1 MRTIKQPLRSLPKL
15 HSVIVKSVFITSIL
29 TCSVASAS
37 GSPAESEHT
46 HEAHTH
52 DHEVNAHNTNHDALE
67 HTHEHKDDHAE
78 VSEEGHDH
86 EEEGHSDHPH
96 DESDH
101 GASEHQHEEEHAH
114 NETKNVQEDDHDH
127 GEHYEDGHDHGSKL
141 GHVDSAHDEG
151 GHDEGGHDEEGHD
164 EHDHGEAGHGDE
176 HGHSESIELTSTQ
189 LTLAGI
195 QVETLTAKKEQFK
208 LYAPGELISNAYLT
222 YIVTPRI
229 DSQVIERFAVLGD
242 HVQRQQPLVK
252 LFSKE
257 MAQAQA
263 DFLSAANLWNRYRS
277 MSQDAVSKTE
287 RNQAKIAFDQARD
300 SLHVLGMSSKDIQ
313 RLEKSSEAKRRNVL
327 GEYTLYAS
335 KSGII
340 LGDKFRQGEVIEA
353 GTLMFEIA
361 NESELWVEAQLNPQL
376 GIELKKGTDAQ
387 VIINNEA
394 YAAVVFQSGHTIDE
408 TSRTRLI
415 RLSLKN
421 LKHTLHAGQFADV
434 YFQQSLEEAVTVL
447 PDSALMQSPDGDWI
461 AFVEEK
467 PNHFIS
473 KEVELGQ
480 RLGEQTIIRGI
491 ENGSRV
497 VTKGAFFI
505 ASEQAKAGFDIHNH

>member
-29 TCSVASAS
+29 TSSVAWAS
-37 GSPAESEHT
+37 GSPAESEHA

-67 HTHEHKDDHAE
+67 HIHEHEDDHAE

-96 DESDH
+96 DESNH

-127 GEHYEDGHDHGSKL
+127 GEHNEDGHDHGSKV
-141 GHVDSAHDEG
+141 GHVDGA
-151 GHDEGGHDEEGHD
+151 HDEGGHDEEGHD

-421 LKHTLHAGQFADV
+421 PKHTLHAGQFADV